1 MSYCLVCL
9 ASGTKDPCVRC
20 GHRPSKRVEQLVHLR
35 LKSIYKAFKQSG
47 ASLGPSKSSDKD
59 LPALEDDFDG
69 KSKSGKAAAAAALAR
84 AAGMTNLP
92 GCGKGKG

>member
-20 GHRPSKRVEQLVHLR
+20 GQRTSKRVEQLVHLR

-47 ASLGPSKSSDKD
+47 AAINGNPTKVVNNLGTHNDNTRRFNYNAMDSSEISKHV
-59 LPALEDDFDG
+59 G
-69 KSKSGKAAAAAALAR
+69 H
-84 AAGMTNLP
+84 
-92 GCGKGKG
+92 KGRKTVHGGR